1 MMETLF
7 LQIQHNISERKKSMK
22 IERVIRFQKPQNTE
36 DVNEAVRK
44 VKSTGIGFRT
54 LEDVQ
59 SRGGIPDGEFHSQVV
74 MKKSGPSAFDQLKRR
89 MEIVL
94 AGRASNMIGVFGI
107 NADNVI
113 GQMMKDPIFQNVNF
127 LGKIEQSPGSDIYNY
142 IAAILLD
149 YLNRT
154 TDGRHDLDYER
165 REALRTIETIYA
177 SNKPACIDVP
187 LEVLHRT
194 SMKAKRDSYILTAL
208 NQINR
213 IDNYVSYSRE
223 REYKFLLIVEL
234 QKVDYV
240 TLKRLSNLQSSEL
253 IIITYSLF
261 KLEYALDSETM
272 GSIGGNNIIGKFFPA
287 GNFIMAD

>member
-22 IERVIRFQKPQNTE
+22 IERVIRFQKPQNIE

-44 VKSTGIGFRT
+44 VESTGIGFRT

-74 MKKSGPSAFDQLKRR
+74 MEKSGPSAFDQLKRR

-142 IAAILLD
+142 IAAILMD
-149 YLNRT
+149 YLNQKVG
-154 TDGRHDLDYER
+154 GRRDLEYER
-165 REALRTIETIYA
+165 REAFRTIETIYDSHETHGTA
-177 SNKPACIDVP
+177 LD
-187 LEVLHRT
+187 VLHQT
-194 SMKAKRDSYILTAL
+194 AMKAKRDSYILTAL